1 MYPPGIEPRKGFVLL
16 MSVSLFSLLLLLAV
30 ILAKIVYN
38 GLEIEHAFA
47 RREKAFWAAEA
58 GLEKGKAEFN
68 RNPGW
73 YTDLPHLPADDKG
86 WLSGGAVGQDEG
98 WFKLVRE
105 QGKSMLYSIGTDGKV
120 RVFLKINYSFPPFQ
134 QISWEEL

>member
-1 MYPPGIEPRKGFVLL
+1 MSILMLL
-16 MSVSLFSLLLLLAV
+16 TV

-38 GLEIEHAFA
+38 SLAVEHSFA
-47 RREKAFWAAEA
+47 GRERAFWAAEA
-58 GLEKGKAEFN
+58 GLEKGKSALN
-68 RNPGW
+68 LNPGW
-73 YTDLPHLPADDKG
+73 YTDLPHLPEDDKE

-105 QGKSMLYSIGTDGKV
+105 QGKNTLYSVSCDGKAK
-120 RVFLKINYSFPPFQ
+120 VFLKMKYAFPPFK